1 MSRLGLILGST
12 MFGAV
17 TRAPGGVVVL
27 QRHGSGDY
35 LPPQRIDHA
44 ANIRSLAERGCERL
58 LAVCSVGS
66 LRQEIGVGS
75 FICPDDFVALH
86 LGGSAFEDE
95 RGHLVAGFDAD
106 WRSRLLE
113 AWRRS
118 AGGEPLGDGGT
129 YWQAI
134 GPRFETPAEI
144 RLIAPHADVVG
155 MTLASECIVACE
167 LGLPYAAICAVDNLA
182 NGVGGPLSAE
192 GFEAG
197 QRVNRARLEVLVP
210 ALLAELGT
218 EAAA

>member
-1 MSRLGLILGST
+1 M
-12 MFGAV
+12 
-17 TRAPGGVVVL
+17 
-27 QRHGSGDY
+27 
-35 LPPQRIDHA
+35 
-44 ANIRSLAERGCERL
+44 LAIG
-58 LAVCSVGS
+58 SVGS
-66 LRQEIGVGS
+66 LREEIGVGS
-75 FICPDDFVALH
+75 FLCPDDFVALH

-95 RGHLVAGFDAD
+95 RGHLVAGFDPA

-118 AGGEPLGDGGT
+118 AGEPLGDGGT

-167 LGLPYAAICAVDNLA
+167 LGLPFAAICAVDNLA
-182 NGVGGPLSAE
+182 NGIGGPLSAE
-192 GFEAG
+192 EFEAG
-197 QRVNRARLEVLVP
+197 QSANRARLEALVP
-210 ALLAELGT
+210 ALVAELGS